1 MARLSRLL
9 VDSGMWL
16 QWDPH
21 IAAVRELRRMPPPRG
36 LAHLELIEV
45 MFAAFPPPLAQRKFT
60 LLRATREDARAGEFC
75 ICVTDGTAE
84 AARGA
89 KVPPAGG
96 SGGSIAAR
104 GVVCAKVHG
113 SCGALLRR
121 QLSRGREGSTLTLV
135 VRANLCSGALLPLL
149 LRPPLAPAVSQWARG
164 LRLAANALTR
174 HNSQQLLAGLPT
186 DADAL
191 AARARAR
198 SSHPGDAVIDAVEAR
213 TGALPPRF
221 DDRAPAAGLVSAPTR
236 SAPSAPHTRSIG
248 AAGEPPSRSPPEP
261 PLSGEPRQRSMSVGS
276 RYLEPDARDT
286 RSRRHTFEVILESL

>member
-164 LRLAANALTR
+164 ASASPQTR
-174 HNSQQLLAGLPT
+174 S
-186 DADAL
+186 
-191 AARARAR
+191 RATTASSCSPGCRA
-198 SSHPGDAVIDAVEAR
+198 
-213 TGALPPRF
+213 T
-221 DDRAPAAGLVSAPTR
+221 PTR
-236 SAPSAPHTRSIG
+236 SPRARVPALHTP
-248 AAGEPPSRSPPEP
+248 ATP
-261 PLSGEPRQRSMSVGS
+261 
-276 RYLEPDARDT
+276 
-286 RSRRHTFEVILESL
+286 

>member
-121 QLSRGREGSTLTLV
+121 QHKYVRHPACRRYCRCAAALQPVSRV
-135 VRANLCSGALLPLL
+135 IV
-149 LRPPLAPAVSQWARG
+149 
-164 LRLAANALTR
+164 TR
-174 HNSQQLLAGLPT
+174 Q
-186 DADAL
+186 
-191 AARARAR
+191 
-198 SSHPGDAVIDAVEAR
+198 I
-213 TGALPPRF
+213 
-221 DDRAPAAGLVSAPTR
+221 
-236 SAPSAPHTRSIG
+236 
-248 AAGEPPSRSPPEP
+248 SRKVASK
-261 PLSGEPRQRSMSVGS
+261 
-276 RYLEPDARDT
+276 
-286 RSRRHTFEVILESL
+286 

>member
-1 MARLSRLL
+1 
-9 VDSGMWL
+9 MWL

-104 GVVCAKVHG
+104 GVVPKVN
-113 SCGALLRR
+113 LLCTD
-121 QLSRGREGSTLTLV
+121 LKNDNGEG
-135 VRANLCSGALLPLL
+135 
-149 LRPPLAPAVSQWARG
+149 
-164 LRLAANALTR
+164 
-174 HNSQQLLAGLPT
+174 
-186 DADAL
+186 
-191 AARARAR
+191 
-198 SSHPGDAVIDAVEAR
+198 
-213 TGALPPRF
+213 
-221 DDRAPAAGLVSAPTR
+221 
-236 SAPSAPHTRSIG
+236 APSPWQHHG
-248 AAGEPPSRSPPEP
+248 C
-261 PLSGEPRQRSMSVGS
+261 
-276 RYLEPDARDT
+276 
-286 RSRRHTFEVILESL
+286 

>member
-1 MARLSRLL
+1 
-9 VDSGMWL
+9 
-16 QWDPH
+16 
-21 IAAVRELRRMPPPRG
+21 
-36 LAHLELIEV
+36 

-60 LLRATREDARAGEFC
+60 LLRATRGDARAGEFC

-135 VRANLCSGALLPLL
+135 LRANLC
-149 LRPPLAPAVSQWARG
+149 
-164 LRLAANALTR
+164 
-174 HNSQQLLAGLPT
+174 
-186 DADAL
+186 
-191 AARARAR
+191 
-198 SSHPGDAVIDAVEAR
+198 
-213 TGALPPRF
+213 TGALPPRV
-221 DDRAPAAGLVSAPTR
+221 DDRATAAGLVSAPTR